1 MKRSGSIFV
10 VSAAALGAT
19 FAADVYA
26 QQESTSDQLQ
36 EVVVTAEK
44 RASTVQTT
52 PISITA
58 LTGKDIADRGIYDIT
73 SIVDSVPGVS
83 MRYSGPGQAEL
94 EMRGMTS
101 AGGNSSVVGFYL
113 QDVPLSTPAS
123 SQNGK
128 VVIDPNLYD
137 LNRVE
142 VLRGP
147 QGTLYGSGSMGG
159 TIKLVPNDPN
169 LQTLD
174 ASGQVVLG
182 HTIDGGG
189 FNHGENAMVNI
200 PLKDDVVALRLVG
213 SQNDV
218 SGWIDRVVVASPDW
232 PLQPNTP
239 TGRGNLASLP
249 VQNAYTNVNNEDLT
263 SFRASLLVKP
273 MERLTIEPMFMYQ
286 KITMNGLG
294 VIDSVPGTNNQYQPF
309 NDPEPFVD
317 RIDIGTM
324 NITYH
329 FNFADL
335 TSVTSYW
342 TRDYELRQDG
352 TEEIATVL
360 TGAPAYCF
368 GPPSG
373 TPGIACSVYPSTS
386 PPLGVGP
393 TSPTTLEDDSSWQTS
408 EEVRLTSAGDTRLK
422 WLLGYFYQDFQ
433 SNWDLFVPTPDAAP
447 LTLTTDGF
455 TQIQPTKIIQNAF
468 FGEASYQILPNL
480 TATAG
485 LRRFSY
491 NGAVYTQVSG
501 WLSSSGGPSNDYFV
515 SSERNQGVTPKFN
528 LSYEPNHDLLLYAQA
543 AKGFRA
549 GGGNQPIPTS
559 GDLGS
564 KCLVNLEALGVNA
577 APLGYGPD
585 TVWSYEGGEKF
596 RSADGRVTINS
607 AGYFEHWANIQ
618 QDVPL
623 ACGFPFTGN
632 LGSAHIYGGEV
643 EIDTLLAPGLLFMV
657 NTGWS
662 HARFVNP
669 APALAAVTTIDDRV
683 QSVPDW
689 MGAASLAY
697 RTPITAKLNFV
708 ARVDYSYVGS
718 RIDVT
723 AQPNYLPSYDLTN
736 VRFGVD
742 AGNWNAMLF
751 VNNVGDKTAYYSNTP
766 AINVNVATFNRTAT
780 SQPLTFGVDMSYHWK

>member
-1 MKRSGSIFV
+1 MNRHGLAVI
-10 VSAAALGAT
+10 VSAAAFGSGFT
-19 FAADVYA
+19 GDVLA
-26 QQESTSDQLQ
+26 QQESTGDQLQ

-44 RASTVQTT
+44 RTSTVQDT

-58 LTGKDIADRGIYDIT
+58 LTGKDIQDRGIYDLT
-73 SIVDSVPGVS
+73 QIVNSVPGVS
-83 MRYSGPGQAEL
+83 MRSSGTNQTEL

-113 QDVPLSTPAS
+113 DDVPLSAPAS

-159 TIKLVPNDPN
+159 TIKLVPNEPN
-169 LQTLD
+169 LQAFD

-189 FNHGENAMVNI
+189 FNHGENAMINV
-200 PLKDDVVALRLVG
+200 PLKDDLAALRVVV

-218 SGWIDRVVVASPDW
+218 SGWINRVVIASPDW
-232 PLQPNTP
+232 PVQPNTP
-239 TGRGNLASLP
+239 TGRGNLTDLP
-249 VQNAYTNVNNEDLT
+249 VQNAYTNVNDENLT
-263 SFRASLLVKP
+263 SIRASLLVKP
-273 MERLTIEPMFMYQ
+273 TDRLSIEPIFMYQ
-286 KITMNGLG
+286 KITMNGLSL
-294 VIDSVPGTNNQYQPF
+294 IDSVPGTNNQYQPYD
-309 NDPEPFVD
+309 DPEPFVD
-317 RIDIGTM
+317 RIDIGSL
-324 NITYH
+324 NAQYH
-329 FNFADL
+329 FDFADV

-352 TEEIATVL
+352 SEEIATVL
-360 TGAPAYCF
+360 GLP
-368 GPPSG
+368 
-373 TPGIACSVYPSTS
+373 VYP
-386 PPLGVGP
+386 PPLGAFPGGVGP
-393 TSPTTLEDDSSWQTS
+393 TSPTSLEDDSSWQWS
-408 EEVRLTSAGDTRLK
+408 QEVRLTSAGDTRFK

-433 SNWDLFVPTPDAAP
+433 SNWDLYVPTPQALPALNNLVGLGVP
-447 LTLTTDGF
+447 LIPTTDGF

-468 FGEASYQILPNL
+468 FGETSYKITPDL

-501 WLSSSGGPSNDYFV
+501 WLSSSSGPQNTYYV

-528 LSYEPNHDLLLYAQA
+528 LSYEPMHDLLIYAEA

-559 GDLGS
+559 GALGAE
-564 KCLVNLEALGVNA
+564 CLMNLQAIGVNA

-585 TVWSYEGGEKF
+585 TVWSYELGEKF
-596 RSADGRVTINS
+596 RSADSRVTLNS

-623 ACGFPFTGN
+623 PCGFPFTGN
-632 LGSAHIYGGEV
+632 LGSAHVYGGEV
-643 EIDTLLAPGLLFMV
+643 ELDTVLAPGWLFMLS
-657 NTGWS
+657 TGWS
-662 HARFVNP
+662 HARFVNNP
-669 APALAAVTTIDDRV
+669 VAPQTTIDDRV

-689 MGAASLAY
+689 EGAASLAY
-697 RTPITAKLNFV
+697 RTPITPKLNFV

-723 AQPNYLPSYDLTN
+723 AQPNYLPSYDLAN

-742 AGNWNAMLF
+742 GGNWNTMLF
-751 VNNVGDKTAYYSNTP
+751 VNNVGDKTAQYSNTP
-766 AINVNVATFNRTAT
+766 AINVNVATFNRTAV
-780 SQPLTFGVDMSYHWK
+780 SQPLTFGIDMSYRWK

>member
-1 MKRSGSIFV
+1 MNRHGLAAV
-10 VSAAALGAT
+10 VSAAA
-19 FAADVYA
+19 FAAGFAGDVLA
-26 QQESTSDQLQ
+26 QQESTGDQLQ

-44 RASTVQTT
+44 RVSTVQDT

-58 LTGKDIADRGIYDIT
+58 LTGKDIAERGIYDIT
-73 SIVDSVPGVS
+73 TIVDSVPGVS
-83 MRYSGPGQAEL
+83 MRSSGTNQTEL

-113 QDVPLSTPAS
+113 ADVPLSAPAS

-137 LNRVE
+137 LQRIE

-159 TIKLVPNDPN
+159 TIKLVPNEPN

-189 FNHGENAMVNI
+189 FNHGENAMLNV
-200 PLKDDVVALRLVG
+200 PLKDDLAALRVVV
-213 SQNDV
+213 SQNDL
-218 SGWIDRVVVASPDW
+218 SGWINRVVVAAPDW

-239 TGRGNLASLP
+239 TGRGPVGQLP
-249 VQNAYTNVNNEDLT
+249 VANAYTNVNDEDLT
-263 SFRASLLVKP
+263 SIRASLLVKP
-273 MERLTIEPMFMYQ
+273 TDRLSIEPIFMYQ
-286 KITMNGLG
+286 KITMNGLSL
-294 VIDSVPGTNNQYQPF
+294 IDSVPGTNNQYQPF
-309 NDPEPFVD
+309 NEPEPFVD
-317 RIDIGTM
+317 RIDIGTL
-324 NITYH
+324 NVQYH

-342 TRDYELRQDG
+342 TRDYELRQAG

-360 TGAPAYCF
+360 SGPTCVF
-368 GPPSG
+368 GSAVP
-373 TPGIACSVYPSTS
+373 CSVYPSTS

-393 TSPTTLEDDSSWQTS
+393 VLPTSLEDDSSWQTT
-408 EEVRLTSAGDTRLK
+408 EEVRLTSVGDTRFK

-433 SNWDLFVPTPDAAP
+433 SDWDLFVPTPDAAP
-447 LTLTTDGF
+447 IVGTTDGF
-455 TQIQPTKIIQNAF
+455 TQYQPTKVIQNAF
-468 FGEASYQILPNL
+468 FGEASYKITPQL

-501 WLSSSGGPSNDYFV
+501 WLSSSGSSSSDFFV

-528 LSYEPNHDLLLYAQA
+528 LSYDVNKDLLVYAQA

-559 GDLGS
+559 GSLGD
-564 KCLVNLEALGVNA
+564 KCLVNLKEIGVNA

-585 TVWSYEGGEKF
+585 TVWSYEAGEKY
-596 RSADGRVTINS
+596 RSPDGRVTLNS
-607 AGYFEHWANIQ
+607 AGYFEHWSDIQ

-632 LGSAHIYGGEV
+632 LGSAHVYGGEV
-643 EIDTLLAPGLLFMV
+643 ELDTVLAPGWLFMLS
-657 NTGWS
+657 TGWS
-662 HARFVNP
+662 HARFVNNP
-669 APALAAVTTIDDRV
+669 VAPQTTIDDRV

-689 MGAASLAY
+689 EGAASLAY
-697 RTPITAKLNFV
+697 RTPITPKLNFV

-723 AQPNYLPSYDLTN
+723 AQPNYLPSYDLAN

-742 AGNWNAMLF
+742 GGNWNAMLF
-751 VNNVGDKTAYYSNTP
+751 VNNVGDKFVQYSNTP
-766 AINVNVATFNRTAT
+766 AINVNVATFNRTAVGP
-780 SQPLTFGVDMSYHWK
+780 PLTFGIDMSYHWK

>member
-1 MKRSGSIFV
+1 MSRSGSVFV
-10 VSAAALGAT
+10 LLSVTLGLGI
-19 FAADVYA
+19 AADVRA
-26 QQESTSDQLQ
+26 QQEAAGDQLA

-44 RASTVQTT
+44 RTSTVQTT

-58 LTGKDIADRGIYDIT
+58 LTGKDIEDKGIYDIT
-73 SIVDSVPGVS
+73 QIVDSVPGVS
-83 MRYSGPGQAEL
+83 MRYSGPGQTEL

-113 QDVPLSTPAS
+113 DDVPLSSPAS
-123 SQNGK
+123 AQNGK
-128 VVIDPNLYD
+128 VVIDPSLYD

-169 LQTLD
+169 LQSFD

-189 FNHGENAMVNI
+189 FNSGENAMVNI
-200 PLKDDVVALRLVG
+200 PLANDVAALRIVG
-213 SQNDV
+213 SQSNT
-218 SGWIDRVVVASPDW
+218 SGWINRVVVAAPDW
-232 PLQPNTP
+232 PLQTNTP
-239 TGRGNLASLP
+239 TGRGPVGGLP
-249 VQNAYTNVNNEDLT
+249 VASAYSNVNNEDLT

-273 MERLTIEPMFMYQ
+273 MERLSIEPVFMYQ
-286 KITMNGLG
+286 KITQDGLSL
-294 VIDSVPGTNNQYQPF
+294 IDSVPGTNNQYQPF
-309 NDPEPFVD
+309 NSPEPFED
-317 RIDIGTM
+317 RVDIGSL
-324 NITYH
+324 NIQYH
-329 FNFADL
+329 FDFADL

-342 TRDYELRQDG
+342 TRDEELRQDG

-360 TGAPAYCF
+360 SGVAPGNCLGA
-368 GPPSG
+368 
-373 TPGIACSVYPSTS
+373 TPGIPCSVYPSTS

-393 TSPTTLEDDSSWQTS
+393 TSPTTFENDTSWQTS
-408 EEVRLTSAGDTRLK
+408 EEVRLTSAGDTRFK
-422 WLLGYFYQDFQ
+422 WLVGYFFQ
-433 SNWDLFVPTPDAAP
+433 NFESDWDLYVPTPDAAP
-447 LTLTTDGF
+447 IVGTTDGF
-455 TQIQPTKIIQNAF
+455 TQIQPTKITQNAF
-468 FGEASYQILPNL
+468 FGEASYKLTSDL

-491 NGAVYTQVSG
+491 HGAVYTQVSG
-501 WLSSSGGPSNDYFV
+501 WLSSSGGASSDYFV

-528 LSYEPNHDLLLYAQA
+528 LSYEPIHDLLIYGQA
-543 AKGFRA
+543 AKGFRP

-559 GDLGS
+559 GSLGDQ
-564 KCLVNLEALGVNA
+564 CLANLQAIGVNA

-585 TVWSYEGGEKF
+585 TVWSYELGEKF
-596 RSADGRVTINS
+596 RSADGRVTFNS

-632 LGSAHIYGGEV
+632 LGSAHVYGGEA
-643 EIDTLLAPGLLFMV
+643 ELDTVLGGGWLFMLS
-657 NTGWS
+657 TGWS
-662 HARFVNP
+662 HARFVDNP
-669 APALAAVTTIDDRV
+669 VAQQTTIDDRV

-689 MGAASLAY
+689 EGAASLAY
-697 RTPITAKLNFV
+697 HAPITAKLNFV

-723 AQPNYLPSYDLTN
+723 AQPNYLPSYDLAN
-736 VRFGVD
+736 IRAGVE
-742 AGNWNAMLF
+742 ASNWSAMLF

-766 AINVNVATFNRTAT
+766 AINVNVATFNRTAI
-780 SQPLTFGVDMSYHWK
+780 SQPLTFGIDMSYHFK